1 MLLTRA
7 GVAIVEGIG
16 SRVASAE
23 LTWLL
28 IMASRRNLVS
38 SENAMAQGR
47 WQREPGSAVHNQ
59 DIGFLGD
66 GKIVKRLASCAAILD
81 AGSGMGKFTCQGISA
96 SWRMEGS

>member
-1 MLLTRA
+1 MLQSDAASRA

-16 SRVASAE
+16 SWVASAE

-59 DIGFLGD
+59 DIGFLGY
-66 GKIVKRLASCAAILD
+66 
-81 AGSGMGKFTCQGISA
+81 GKFLNVLLHVQPFWMQDQA
-96 SWRMEGS
+96 WGSSLARE